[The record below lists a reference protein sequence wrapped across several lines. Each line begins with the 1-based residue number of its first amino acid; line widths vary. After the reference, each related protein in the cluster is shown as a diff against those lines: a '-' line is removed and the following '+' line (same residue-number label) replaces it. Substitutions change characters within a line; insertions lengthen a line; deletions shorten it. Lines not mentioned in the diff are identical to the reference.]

1 MAGPTESFQFDT
13 FLTATIKNYDKE
25 LRKNFLEFRPA
36 TNLLMDNYGKKDT
49 GGGRIWQGVAEYGS
63 NPSIKWFDGADTF
76 SQEVSQTALPIQYY
90 WKYLGAS
97 VGWTR
102 VEKAENRGQAQIFD
116 IAESRLRQAT
126 RSMATKLNGDIFLDG
141 TGDGGKTIVGLAS
154 LVSTTPATGTVGGLD
169 AATNPY
175 WRNTAVTS
183 AGSFAANGVRG
194 TAQDLIQTAFNNAT
208 DGMYDTP
215 NCVLSSQDVFEYYNR
230 TLLGVTRYLD
240 SQSKVG
246 DASFR
251 SLEYNGIKWVWD
263 RQCPS
268 GRAFILNT
276 NYLHFVTDP
285 SMLFEW
291 SEPLSY
297 PNQLAY
303 TRLCASRLF
312 LRCTAR
318 MFHAV
323 TDGWTA

>member
-36 TNLLMDNYGKKDT
+36 TNVLLDDYGQKDT
-49 GGGRIWQGVAEYGS
+49 GGGKIWQGVAEYGS
-63 NPSIKWFDGADTF
+63 NPSVKYFGGAETF
-76 SQEVSQTALPIQYY
+76 SQEVSQTALPIQYQ
-90 WKYLGAS
+90 WKYIGGS

-102 VEKAENRGQAQIFD
+102 VEKAENRGQAAIFN
-116 IAESRLRQAT
+116 IAESRLRQLT
-126 RSMATKLNGDIFLDG
+126 RSLATTLNGDIFLDG
-141 TGDGGKTIVGLAS
+141 TGSGGLAITGLAA
-154 LVSTTPATGTVGGLD
+154 LVSTTPTTGTVGGLD

-183 AGSFAANGVRG
+183 CGSFAANGVKG
-194 TAQDLIQTAFNNAT
+194 TAQDLVETAFNNAT

-215 NCVLSSQDVFEYYNR
+215 NIVLSAQDVFEYYKR
-230 TLLGVTRYLD
+230 TLLTTTRYLD
-240 SQSKVG
+240 SSSKVG
-246 DASFR
+246 DMSFR
-251 SLEYNGIKWVWD
+251 SLEYNGIKWMWD

-268 GRAFILNT
+268 GRMYILNSK
-276 NYLHFVTDP
+276 YLNFLTDP
-285 SMLFEW
+285 SMMFEW

-312 LRCTAR
+312 LRCTSR

-323 TDGWTA
+323 LNGWSA